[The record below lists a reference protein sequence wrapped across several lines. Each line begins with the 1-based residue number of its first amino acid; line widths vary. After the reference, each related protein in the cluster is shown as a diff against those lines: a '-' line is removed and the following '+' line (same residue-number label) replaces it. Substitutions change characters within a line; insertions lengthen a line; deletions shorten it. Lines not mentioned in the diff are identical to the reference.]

1 MIPTVENPAA
11 KTENDRTIMNNMA
24 ILIVLCFIALG
35 SGLSIAQDKSSKNEL
50 PKKQH
55 RTSNAPFLKPAEAVK
70 KMAIPDGFGSLNFC
84 SRARYCRADRFLLRP

>member
-55 RTSNAPFLKPAEAVK
+55 RTSKRTF
-70 KMAIPDGFGSLNFC
+70 SQ
-84 SRARYCRADRFLLRP
+84 AR